1 MPDTTQF
8 NSPFGVLQLSRRPH
22 RQRETLQPWDAADE
36 YLLQHIAEQ
45 DIPAHSRFLI
55 VNDAQGS
62 LCSALSA
69 YDCTLWAD
77 SAISQLSA
85 TENCAR
91 NQCKPPHFLPATD
104 IPQGR
109 FDYILY
115 KLPKSRSLLKY
126 QLTHL
131 SGLLNSADCFTA
143 AAMARH
149 IDHHIVAAFADY
161 LAPARPSLARKK
173 ARLIHLLEK
182 PTPKTVGDDSKVL
195 TIPDYNLVL
204 HNRAN
209 VFSRDKLDRG
219 SRLMLSGMEKLPAA
233 ERIADL
239 ACGNGLLGIHAARLW
254 PNATISFFDDSYLA
268 LDSARK
274 NIGVNTC
281 MAGANT
287 SFTPDDCLS
296 NYDGQPF
303 DLILC
308 NPPFHQDHHVGDHIA
323 QQMFRDA
330 LKHIAP
336 NGRLCVV
343 GNRHLG
349 YHVVLKKL
357 FGHCDVIASDPK
369 FVVLAAYC

>member
-1 MPDTTQF
+1 MPDTAAF
-8 NSPFGVLQLSRRPH
+8 DSPFGVLQLSRRPH
-22 RQRETLQPWDAADE
+22 RPRETLQAWDTADE
-36 YLLQHIAEQ
+36 YLLQYIAEQ
-45 DIPAHSRFLI
+45 DIPARSRFLI
-55 VNDAQGS
+55 VNDTQGS
-62 LCSALSA
+62 LCCALSA
-69 YDCTLWAD
+69 YDCTLWSD

-91 NQCKPPHFLPATD
+91 NHRQPPNFIPATE
-104 IPQGR
+104 IPQGEY
-109 FDYILY
+109 DYILY

-131 SGLLNSADCFTA
+131 SGLTRSADRFTA

-149 IDHHIVAAFADY
+149 IDHHIVAAFGDY

-173 ARLIHLLEK
+173 ARLIKLLEEA
-182 PTPKTVGDDSKVL
+182 TAKTVEDDSKVL
-195 TIPDYNLVL
+195 VIPDFDLL
-204 HNRAN
+204 LRNRAN

-219 SRLMLSGMEKLPAA
+219 SRLMLSGMEQLPQP

-239 ACGNGLLGIHAARLW
+239 ACGNGLLGIYAARLW
-254 PNATISFFDDSYLA
+254 PHASISFFDDSFLA
-268 LDSARK
+268 LDSARQ
-274 NIGVNTC
+274 NVGVNTC
-281 MAGANT
+281 MAEAST

-296 NYDGQPF
+296 NYDGEAF

-330 LKHIAP
+330 LKHISP